1 MKVILTGVTGY
12 LGPEVLRQCVAN
24 KQITSIV
31 TLARRDLAP
40 EFQNE
45 KKITAIKVEDFGE
58 YSDDVLRKMEG
69 AGGCIWMMGTTPS
82 KARGIPMETLKKI
95 NIDWPSKSA
104 KIFSE
109 RLSPADGAKFR
120 FIYTSG
126 FTVPGPEALD
136 KKMWILEETRKSRT
150 WTEKYMLDVEKD
162 GELKAFFAKPAL
174 ITNGEPFLG
183 RLSGGRWSVSIQA
196 ITAAFIDVILNGSD
210 KQTLWNADLREHGAV
225 VMAKIAENRK

>member
-1 MKVILTGVTGY
+1 MKIILTGVTGY
-12 LGPEVLRQCVAN
+12 LGPEVLLQCVAN
-24 KQITSIV
+24 ERITSIV

-45 KKITAIKVEDFGE
+45 GKITAIKVDEFGE
-58 YSDDVLRKMEG
+58 YSDDVLEKMEG

-82 KARGIPMETLKKI
+82 KAVGVPMETLHKI
-95 NIDWPSKSA
+95 NVDWPSKSA

-109 RLSPADGAKFR
+109 KLSPPDGAKFR

-126 FTVPGPEALD
+126 FMVPGPEVLD
-136 KKMWILEETRKSRT
+136 KKMWFAEDTRKSRS
-150 WTEKYMLDVEKD
+150 WTEKYILEVEKD
-162 GELKAFFAKPAL
+162 GRLEAVFAKPAL

-210 KQTLWNADLREHGAV
+210 KQTLWNADLRERGA
-225 VMAKIAENRK
+225 IAIKKFAT